1 MRTAAD
7 AKYFGRRVNLRE
19 AWEQIKDAVMLECL
33 RSKFS
38 NKELKEK
45 LLSTQSRML
54 VEGNTHGDKFW
65 GTVNGEGKNMLGKL
79 LMQVRKELFEGINNE
94 SK

>member
-1 MRTAAD
+1 MQTAAD
-7 AKYFGRRVNLRE
+7 AKYFGRRIDLRE
-19 AWEQIKDAVMLECL
+19 DWEQIKDAVMLECL

-38 NKELKEK
+38 NKELREK
-45 LLSTQSRML
+45 LLSTQSRIL
-54 VEGNTHGDKFW
+54 VEGNNHRDKYW
-65 GTVNGEGKNMLGKL
+65 GAVNGEGKNMLGKL